1 MGKKN
6 IVRNGAHLDKH
17 CMPIIGAGG
26 DCGEVEE
33 LFYRECGSRI
43 SVISE
48 LFKFDILLMDRTA
61 IHYLSGRH
69 KGSTVGDSYYLVVDH
84 VVQQWRMLRSP
95 GSSS

>member
-17 CMPIIGAGG
+17 CMPITSAGG

-43 SVISE
+43 SVNPNC
-48 LFKFDILLMDRTA
+48 LNLT
-61 IHYLSGRH
+61 
-69 KGSTVGDSYYLVVDH
+69 YY
-84 VVQQWRMLRSP
+84 
-95 GSSS
+95 